1 MIDAGAVIACVLG
14 PLWVA
19 QALFAAKVFWNRKN
33 TDCIKYRSPGLTLVA
48 LCSISIIGTMYII
61 RLSSAYRF
69 PCFLVLW
76 FTQLGYPIIYLCILG
91 RSLRF
96 LFLYRLSEA
105 KLAAALNTKVKSK
118 FFKKSDSL
126 AGNLKKRSS
135 EDSGLELQNLTY
147 ASDTSF
153 PSTSFPLEE
162 NWYYKHRRILGSN
175 VLGTLMSVVVLIHV
189 IVLMVIQVVS
199 PRFAVVPSIAD
210 EECMVG
216 WEWIPH
222 RFFVALYTVLI
233 FFLILLLRSVSDA
246 YGIRR
251 ELIIMCSI
259 STFIDIFLIIFF
271 SVPAMQILDPNIFS
285 LAIALIPISI
295 FYYFMVL
302 KPIIESYGFT
312 TIFQTLMCRPPQ
324 ITLTS
329 SMESFEILLRT
340 PSLFEQ
346 FKLFAVKDFTVENV
360 LFYEYCCRI
369 HELAVSS
376 SNYTEELREMFTI
389 FIAHDSRFMI
399 NLNGRTFRKLQQMV
413 LEGRFEENMYDEA
426 QEEVKDLMFRNT
438 YPRYL
443 QTRRNTNVRWDT
455 VAEP

>member
-1 MIDAGAVIACVLG
+1 MIDAGAILACVLG
-14 PLWVA
+14 PLWVL
-19 QALFAAKVFWNRKN
+19 QILFAAKVFWSRKN
-33 TDCIKYRSPGLTLVA
+33 HDSIKYRSPGLTLVA
-48 LCSISIIGTMYII
+48 LCTLCILGAMFIV
-61 RLSSAYRF
+61 RLSHAYDF

-105 KLAAALNTKVKSK
+105 KLAAALNTRVKPRI
-118 FFKKSDSL
+118 FKRSEVIG
-126 AGNLKKRSS
+126 GNIKKRSS

-153 PSTSFPLEE
+153 PSTTFPLEE

-175 VLGTLMSVVVLIHV
+175 VMGTLIGIIILVHI
-189 IVLMVIQVVS
+189 IILMVVQVVS
-199 PRFAVVPSIAD
+199 PRFSVIPMANKD
-210 EECMVG
+210 CMVG

-222 RFFVALYTVLI
+222 RFFVAFYTVLI
-233 FFLILLLRSVSDA
+233 ILLILMLRTVSDA

-259 STFIDIFLIIFF
+259 STTIDIFLIIFF
-271 SVPAMQILDPNIFS
+271 SVPAMQAVDPEIFS
-285 LAIALIPISI
+285 LAIALFPIAV
-295 FYYFMVL
+295 FYYYMVL
-302 KPIIESYGFT
+302 NPTLETFGFT
-312 TIFQTLMCRPPQ
+312 SVFQALGCRSPQ
-324 ITLTS
+324 LILTS

-360 LFYEYCCRI
+360 LFYEHCCRI
-369 HELAVSS
+369 HELASNSS
-376 SNYTEELREMFTI
+376 SFVEELQEMYST
-389 FIAHDSRFMI
+389 FIANDSRFMV
-399 NLNGRTFRKLQQMV
+399 NLNGTTLRKLKRMFA
-413 LEGRFEENMYDEA
+413 EGRFEENMYDDA
-426 QEEVKDLMFRNT
+426 QREVKDLMFRNT

-443 QTRRNTNVRWDT
+443 QTRRNNNLRWDT